1 MVELVYIFRC
11 ALLAVIG
18 QFHSEHHIAYLLEST
33 CQASQNGET
42 LTLLTLLE
50 GDYFAVCRIVV
61 ECIAKPLNFAHSRIF
76 NSYLILPKCK
86 R

>member
-1 MVELVYIFRC
+1 MKVR
-11 ALLAVIG
+11 
-18 QFHSEHHIAYLLEST
+18 HTAYV
-33 CQASQNGET
+33 SQNKMKNP
-42 LTLLTLLE
+42 LDALLE